1 MPRFGEGVLGRFATP
16 IVMASIIGL
25 LTAGAA
31 FGGLINGTLPATSFT
46 FGSVIDNSVDFAGAG
61 ITAGDIATL
70 QAYVDR
76 LAAVA
81 HPSAAQM
88 ATLAAYRARL
98 ADYQAR
104 YTVAIDLRASK
115 ATNVKTTYSRVPPS
129 ATFEAGWHYHN
140 GPVVVTV
147 TAGALTLVDSKC
159 ASWDIPAGH
168 TYIESPG
175 QVLNAKALPAK
186 NVGID
191 NVEWFT
197 TRLYS
202 SGAIDPV
209 PVAAS
214 CTP

>member
-1 MPRFGEGVLGRFATP
+1 MLHHEQGVLGRFATP
-16 IVMASIIGL
+16 VVLASIVAL
-25 LTAGAA
+25 ATAGVALGA
-31 FGGLINGTLPATSFT
+31 LINGALPAASFT
-46 FGSVIDNSVDFAGAG
+46 YGSVIDNSVDFAGAG
-61 ITAGDIATL
+61 ITAADIAAV
-70 QAYVDR
+70 QHYVDK
-76 LAAVA
+76 LAALSS
-81 HPSAAQM
+81 PTAAQT
-88 ATLAAYRARL
+88 ATLATYRARL
-98 ADYQAR
+98 ASYQAR
-104 YTVAIDLRASK
+104 YAVAIDLRAGK

-129 ATFEAGWHYHN
+129 PTFEAGWHYHN

-147 TAGALTLVDSKC
+147 TAGALTLIDSKC
-159 ASWDIPAGH
+159 ASWDVVAGH

-186 NVGID
+186 NAGVD

-209 PVAAS
+209 PVAAP

>member
-1 MPRFGEGVLGRFATP
+1 MPHFGQRVLGRFATP
-16 IVMASIIGL
+16 IVLASIVGL

-31 FGGLINGTLPATSFT
+31 LGGLINGALPTASFT
-46 FGSVIDNSVDFAGAG
+46 YGSVIDNSVEFSGAG
-61 ITAGDIATL
+61 VTAADIAAL

-76 LAAVA
+76 LSAVSSPTQAQNAAL
-81 HPSAAQM
+81 
-88 ATLAAYRARL
+88 ATYRARL
-98 ADYQAR
+98 ANYQAR
-104 YTVAIDLRASK
+104 YAVAIDLRAGK
-115 ATNVKTTYSRVPPS
+115 DTNVKTTYSRVPPS

-147 TAGALTLVDSKC
+147 TAGALTLIDSKC
-159 ASWDIPAGH
+159 ASWDVAAGH

-186 NVGID
+186 NVGVD

-209 PVAAS
+209 PVAAP
-214 CTP
+214 CAP